1 MTTSVEADTN
11 SQTLTKLLAEI
22 ALRGEKPALV
32 EFQRDKVQSTSYADL
47 AQRIK
52 QLAHGLRNDENGAK
66 SHAAVMAPLCR
77 DWIVAALSTICAG
90 RVLMPL
96 DIQLSD
102 DVLKGV
108 LDDSEA
114 QLIFTTTGL
123 SERLDQLGALDDIQV
138 ALIDGEEDDPRSWQ
152 RLFGEAEGDLPPADP
167 LDTAILFYTSGT
179 TGPPKGVPLSH
190 ANLVFELDALRE
202 ANLVSESDRALLPL
216 PGHHVYPLVV
226 GILTPLALGIPIVL
240 PHSLTGPQIQR
251 ALREADATIVIGVP
265 RLFEAFL
272 TGIESQAA
280 SRGRIAAAAFR
291 WMHALNSRL
300 PRGAARQLGRRL
312 FRPIHTTIG
321 PKLRVLACG
330 GAPLDPELAY
340 KLEALGWQ
348 VAIGYGLTETSPL
361 ATLNPPGA
369 GKLKS
374 VGRAVPGV
382 EIRIDPAAKPG
393 SPSTQGEPGGSKVPQ
408 DRASRNGSDREGE
421 ILLRGPNVFSGYYN
435 LPDKT
440 AEAFTDDGW
449 FRTGDLGYLDDDG
462 YLYVTGRVST
472 VIVTKS
478 GKNVQPDEVEEAYAA
493 SPAIREM
500 GVLQE
505 EGELVAVV
513 VPDAQ
518 LVRKAKEGN
527 GELSAAV
534 GEAIQQRSGDLPS
547 YQRISDFAVS
557 RESLPRTRLGKIQRH
572 ELAEL
577 YQRIRRGETEK
588 EPAAEPMAIEEMSA
602 EDRTL
607 LEDSAALVTWNLLT
621 EKFPDQ
627 RLTPDSHMHLDLDID
642 SMEWLNLSLEIRQ
655 RVNVELDDEA
665 IGRVESVRDLLREV
679 SAGQAVGEK
688 GKHFLDE
695 PEQSLSERQK
705 AHLAPHGR
713 IRAAIARSG
722 YASNR
727 LLMSLAFGVEAK
739 GVDQLPAEQFIITPN
754 HASFLDPF
762 AIAAALDWKRLRR
775 IYWGGFTGI
784 VFTNPLTRALS
795 RLAKVAPIDPQRG
808 IISSL
813 AFAAAVLEKGY
824 NLVWFPE
831 GERSPDGQLK
841 DFKPGIGLLLTRYP
855 VAVVPAWIDG
865 AFEALPTGK
874 RIPRRRKLT
883 VTFGEPIEA
892 RELGADAALEEDDYS
907 KQQEHH
913 ARIAKKLQEHVARLS
928 GRPRRRG
935 AAAK

>member
-1 MTTSVEADTN
+1 MTTGFDVKVHSG
-11 SQTLTKLLAEI
+11 TLTALLADF
-22 ALRGEKPALV
+22 ASHGDKPALI
-32 EFQRDKVQSTSYADL
+32 EFTRDKMQSTSYADL
-47 AQRIK
+47 GKEIER
-52 QLAHGLRNDENGAK
+52 LAAGLRNEGVNR
-66 SHAAVMAPLCR
+66 HVAVIAPLSR
-77 DWIVAALSTICAG
+77 EWIIAALGTVCAG
-90 RVLMPL
+90 RVLTPL
-96 DIQLSD
+96 DVQLSD

-114 QLIFTTTGL
+114 QLIFTTAGL
-123 SERLDQLGALDDIQV
+123 SERLEQLGALDDIQV
-138 ALIDGEEDDPRSWQ
+138 ALIDAEEDDPRSWQ
-152 RLFGEAEGDLPPADP
+152 RLFEEAECDLPPAEPD
-167 LDTAILFYTSGT
+167 DTAILFYTSGT

-190 ANLVFELDALRE
+190 ANLAFELDTLRE
-202 ANLVSESDRALLPL
+202 ANLVSEADRALLPL

-240 PHSLTGPQIQR
+240 PNSLTGPQIQR
-251 ALREADATIVIGVP
+251 ALREAEATIVVGVP
-265 RLFEAFL
+265 RLYEAFL
-272 TGIESQAA
+272 AGIKSQAA
-280 SRGRIAAAAFR
+280 SHGRIASAVFH

-300 PRGAARQLGRRL
+300 PRRTARWLGRRL
-312 FRPIHTTIG
+312 FRPIHATIG
-321 PKLRVLACG
+321 PNLRVLASG
-330 GAPLDPELAY
+330 GAPLDPQLAY
-340 KLEALGWQ
+340 RLEALGWQ

-361 ATLNPPGA
+361 ATLNPPGG
-369 GKLKS
+369 GKLES

-393 SPSTQGEPGGSKVPQ
+393 SPSTEGEPVGSEAPKG
-408 DRASRNGSDREGE
+408 RASRNGSDREGE

-493 SPAIREM
+493 SPDIREI
-500 GVLQE
+500 GVLEE

-518 LVRKAKEGN
+518 VVRKAKEAG
-527 GELSAAV
+527 GDLTDAV
-534 GEAIQQRSGDLPS
+534 GKSFEQRSGDLPS
-547 YQRISDFAVS
+547 YQRVSDFAVS
-557 RESLPRTRLGKIQRH
+557 QESLPRTRLGKIQRH
-572 ELAEL
+572 ELVEL
-577 YQRIRRGETEK
+577 YQRIRRGETE
-588 EPAAEPMAIEEMSA
+588 EPAAEPVAIEEMSA

-607 LEDSAALVTWNLLT
+607 LEDSAALETWNLLA

-642 SMEWLNLSLEIRQ
+642 SMEWLNLSLEIRE
-655 RVNVELDDEA
+655 RVGVELDDEA

-679 SAGQAVGEK
+679 SAGQAIGEK

-695 PEQSLSERQK
+695 PEQALSESQK
-705 AHLAPHGR
+705 VFLEPHGN

-727 LLMSLAFGVEAK
+727 RLMSLAFGVEAK
-739 GVDQLPAEQFIITPN
+739 GVDRLPDQQFIITPN

-762 AIAAALDWKRLRR
+762 AIAAALDWKTLRR
-775 IYWGGFTGI
+775 LYWGGFTGI
-784 VFTNPLTRALS
+784 AFTNPLTRALS

-831 GERSPDGQLK
+831 GERSPDGDLK

-865 AFEALPTGK
+865 AFEALPIGK
-874 RIPRRRKLT
+874 KIPRRRKLT

-892 RELGADAALEEDDYS
+892 HELDAGAALEQDDYS

-913 ARIAKKLQEHVARLS
+913 ARIAKKLQKHVARLA

-935 AAAK
+935 AAAQ